1 MPTRK
6 QRRRRDKDFRH
17 DVRVYEVDEEGNE
30 IPIAELRARDEA
42 SDPPAKGRFQRG
54 SSAGSLKGSG
64 SKGSGSKGSA
74 SKGSASRGGRAKG
87 SGSKGRVVR
96 EPPQPSWRR
105 AVRRGGVMG
114 AAMLLAFLF
123 LFKSSPI
130 GLRVVWGLFYAVA
143 FIPLTYW
150 IDRTAYRSY
159 LRRTAKKS

>member
-30 IPIAELRARDEA
+30 IPIAELRAREEA

>member
-74 SKGSASRGGRAKG
+74 SKGSGSRGGRAKG